1 MLGVLLI
8 ISVLVLAIF
17 VFYFYIKGNLTWA
30 LYITLILGVGLR
42 VYCSLDGRLH
52 DWDERYHAL
61 VAKNMKEHPLKPML
75 YKNPVLPY
83 DYKDW
88 SGNHIWLHKQPLSL
102 WLISASIAMFGTNV
116 MAVRLV
122 SIILPSL
129 LILLIYGIGKE
140 LFNRIV
146 GLISAFLFAI
156 NGFVL
161 EIGSG
166 RAATDHVELIFLF
179 FITFAVWLSIYGAKK
194 KSYLFSIL
202 IGISLGLAILTKW
215 LPALIILPICILLSM
230 HFKNSYSFI
239 IKTLI
244 LISGFAFIV
253 AFPWQWYILHTFPKE
268 AIYEYSYNTRHITE
282 VLGTDESYFLYNIH
296 HLRIKFG
303 EYLYFPMVILCIFL
317 FKKWRNAYNFKLI
330 LLGI

>member
-122 SIILPSL
+122 SIILSSL

-179 FITFAVWLSIYGAKK
+179 FITFSVE
-194 KSYLFSIL
+194 
-202 IGISLGLAILTKW
+202 SLVK
-215 LPALIILPICILLSM
+215 
-230 HFKNSYSFI
+230 Y
-239 IKTLI
+239 
-244 LISGFAFIV
+244 
-253 AFPWQWYILHTFPKE
+253 
-268 AIYEYSYNTRHITE
+268 
-282 VLGTDESYFLYNIH
+282 
-296 HLRIKFG
+296 
-303 EYLYFPMVILCIFL
+303 MVQ
-317 FKKWRNAYNFKLI
+317 
-330 LLGI
+330 